1 MPMKAGNSHDG
12 RSVGARRPLALAL
25 CCVAVTSC
33 GPSHGGGDAAS
44 GTDASASSH
53 LVTIGDLAAA
63 GLPVF
68 ADPTQPE
75 PMVAVESSMG
85 PTPLRLLKD
94 QADAMSQEAAAGQG
108 TLGSDLD
115 NLLVTADGLPPPSY
129 LLAGYVSA
137 AGTPGAAL
145 ARRVMGNQDWVHAPS
160 VTYPSLVLTL
170 FAADAARYANAL
182 SGSQTTTS
190 RSRALSISPTLCS
203 DAQSFIDSTISAFF
217 DALGH
222 LQSPQIPKSGNGFVD
237 SFLGGIQ
244 AAFDLATGVVNG
256 LIDAGRFVVINGIKQ
271 ATQPVLDEIAAV
283 ASTAALAA
291 EIVSVLRPWTVV
303 VKADPATNQRA
314 IDPAPGIPGA
324 FTVAVVLPGP
334 DEWPALAV
342 NCAMVAGVTLPPLK
356 PIGAP
361 VVWSLTQALP
371 LVTRSGNLTGVLDGN
386 DTATF
391 AYTTV
396 VESMADA
403 RGDTLTGL
411 VQSDVSITRRRS
423 PILRRP
429 SPISFSNRFRH
440 CSAPTWSRF
449 WLRR

>member
-190 RSRALSISPTLCS
+190 QVAGIVDFPHLVLRRSELHRFDHQRVLRCARSPAIATDSQKRQRVRRFVPRRDPSRFRSR
-203 DAQSFIDSTISAFF
+203 
-217 DALGH
+217 H
-222 LQSPQIPKSGNGFVD
+222 
-237 SFLGGIQ
+237 
-244 AAFDLATGVVNG
+244 
-256 LIDAGRFVVINGIKQ
+256 
-271 ATQPVLDEIAAV
+271 
-283 ASTAALAA
+283 
-291 EIVSVLRPWTVV
+291 
-303 VKADPATNQRA
+303 
-314 IDPAPGIPGA
+314 
-324 FTVAVVLPGP
+324 
-334 DEWPALAV
+334 
-342 NCAMVAGVTLPPLK
+342 
-356 PIGAP
+356 
-361 VVWSLTQALP
+361 
-371 LVTRSGNLTGVLDGN
+371 
-386 DTATF
+386 
-391 AYTTV
+391 
-396 VESMADA
+396 
-403 RGDTLTGL
+403 
-411 VQSDVSITRRRS
+411 RRREWFDRCR
-423 PILRRP
+423 PLRRD
-429 SPISFSNRFRH
+429 
-440 CSAPTWSRF
+440 
-449 WLRR
+449 